1 MMIVFL
7 LRHGKAA
14 RPSTL
19 IHSDHMRPL
28 TNEGRSEMV
37 KIGRALKH
45 LDIQPDMLVS
55 SPLVRSV
62 QTAEIVSEYV
72 DASITLWDELKPESH
87 PSATL
92 KLIHSLHVKSIMLV
106 GHEPHLTDLIS
117 HMISTTMLPI
127 SLKKGGLACI
137 RMPAKGFAS
146 LRYLL
151 TPRQMGKM

>member
-1 MMIVFL
+1 MIVFL

-19 IHSDHMRPL
+19 VHSDHMRPL
-28 TNEGRSEMV
+28 TNTGRSEML
-37 KIGRALKH
+37 KIGRAIKR
-45 LDIQPDMLVS
+45 LDISPGILAS
-55 SPLVRSV
+55 SPLVRAV
-62 QTAEIVSEYV
+62 QTAEIVSEHLNIDV
-72 DASITLWDELKPESH
+72 TLWDELKPESH

-92 KLIHSLHVKSIMLV
+92 KLIQSLDVKSVMLV
-106 GHEPHLTDLIS
+106 GHEPHMTDLIS
-117 HMISTTMLPI
+117 HMISATMLPI

-137 RMPAKGFAS
+137 RMPAKGLAS

>member
-28 TNEGRSEMV
+28 TDIGHSEMV
-37 KIGRALKH
+37 KIGRAMKH
-45 LDIQPDMLVS
+45 LDIRPDILAS
-55 SPLVRSV
+55 SPLVRAV

-72 DASITLWDELKPESH
+72 GTNVTLWDELKPESH
-87 PSATL
+87 PSVTL
-92 KLIHSLHVKSIMLV
+92 KLIQSLHVKSIMLV

-117 HMISTTMLPI
+117 NMISTTMLAI

-137 RMPAKGFAS
+137 RMPAKGLAS

-151 TPRQMGKM
+151 TPRQMGKI